1 MNKHYSLQVI
11 TSNRDYGCSTPYPDL
26 PTEVWQSSYDGLEV
40 LYSDAERLNM
50 IRMFN
55 HIRAVKPRFLYLNSM
70 FSLYFSITPL
80 LFFFLNLIDTQIIL
94 APRGMLKS
102 SALQFKSFKKKCFLL
117 IFRWTGLPRKIKFH
131 ATDQQEKE
139 DIQNIFGPNCKVR
152 VVSSFPSSVV
162 INKLPKMASEPIRF
176 IFLGRIHPIKNL
188 HIAISSFHKCSKPVE
203 INIIGSIEDDSYW
216 KYCQTIASLLPKNIT
231 LNFIGELPHPQVV
244 AILPKFDFL
253 ILPTQGENFG
263 HAIFECLAAGL
274 PVVISDQTPWKDLEE
289 KRVGWVLPLIDE
301 SAFSKAVNEAVN
313 MSREEYA
320 LRSNAAQRYA
330 WEFIENARLEEAY
343 LELFS

>member
-1 MNKHYSLQVI
+1 
-11 TSNRDYGCSTPYPDL
+11 
-26 PTEVWQSSYDGLEV
+26 
-40 LYSDAERLNM
+40 
-50 IRMFN
+50 
-55 HIRAVKPRFLYLNSM
+55 
-70 FSLYFSITPL
+70 
-80 LFFFLNLIDTQIIL
+80 
-94 APRGMLKS
+94 
-102 SALQFKSFKKKCFLL
+102 
-117 IFRWTGLPRKIKFH
+117 
-131 ATDQQEKE
+131 
-139 DIQNIFGPNCKVR
+139 
-152 VVSSFPSSVV
+152 
-162 INKLPKMASEPIRF
+162 MASEPIRF